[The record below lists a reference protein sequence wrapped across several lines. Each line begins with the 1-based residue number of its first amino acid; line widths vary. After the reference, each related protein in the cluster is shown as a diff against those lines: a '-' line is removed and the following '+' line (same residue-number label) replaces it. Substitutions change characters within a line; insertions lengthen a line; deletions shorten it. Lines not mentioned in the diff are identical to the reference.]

1 MGTDST
7 NLSNVKANEP
17 LVLFWFFFSF
27 FMIVNHSFSSKSLEI
42 VFKRASVLIIG
53 EQP

>member
-17 LVLFWFFFSF
+17 LVLVFFFSF